1 MLLLSPPPPLFSW
14 TNHFS
19 PYPPELG
26 KAVCCW
32 CRCRWCGRKTCN
44 HCCYQGKPH
53 RFVHYHAVHM
63 LLFRSAE
70 LLLLMRFFFLI
81 IFFVSYALC
90 FIFSAGYTSSIFI
103 IASRSFRCLC
113 VCMRSVVIYN
123 AQCIACYNVLY
134 YSIIMY
140 LSHRRT
146 ACFSACMH
154 LKATWLSSVYFVDNS
169 GVVVVFRRQR
179 PTPTWFVVSVLFFF
193 LVVFVD
199 SLVFWSI
206 GMSTLFLVREF
217 SNKKL
222 IRSTM
227 WSISFENLFN
237 SVGGASAR
245 VECMCVC
252 CVFVRVFDREDN
264 RWWPKK
270 KTAQNTCHQSGRE
283 KKLFRE
289 FQTQS
294 HVAG

>member
-123 AQCIACYNVLY
+123 AQYNALHATTYSTIALLCIC
-134 YSIIMY
+134 
-140 LSHRRT
+140 RT
-146 ACFSACMH
+146 VA
-154 LKATWLSSVYFVDNS
+154 
-169 GVVVVFRRQR
+169 
-179 PTPTWFVVSVLFFF
+179 PP
-193 LVVFVD
+193 
-199 SLVFWSI
+199 
-206 GMSTLFLVREF
+206 
-217 SNKKL
+217 
-222 IRSTM
+222 
-227 WSISFENLFN
+227 
-237 SVGGASAR
+237 ASAR
-245 VECMCVC
+245 VCIWKQLDCLQSILLIILAWLLFFGANARRRRGLLFLFFFFSRCIRWLACFLVDWHVDFVFGAWIFKQKTYTKHDVINFIRKSVQFGRWSEGTCRVYVCVLC
-252 CVFVRVFDREDN
+252 ICACVWQRR
-264 RWWPKK
+264 
-270 KTAQNTCHQSGRE
+270 
-283 KKLFRE
+283 
-289 FQTQS
+289 
-294 HVAG
+294 